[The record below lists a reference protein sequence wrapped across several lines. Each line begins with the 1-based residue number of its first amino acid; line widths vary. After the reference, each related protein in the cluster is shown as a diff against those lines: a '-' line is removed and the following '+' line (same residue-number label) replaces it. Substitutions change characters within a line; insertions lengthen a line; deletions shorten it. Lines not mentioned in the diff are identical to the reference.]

1 MIGKSRRTMP
11 NISVINNS
19 QQPLYELLRRDL
31 NDADEFRAA
40 SAFLNSGGLS
50 YVMPSMQRILEGE
63 GSVHIVHGADFR
75 ITEPE
80 AIRDLVELKMRYGN
94 MSYFVHC
101 DWWLTTRHS
110 FHPKLYITTA
120 DYRNYCAVIG
130 SSNLT
135 RGGMSENI
143 EVNTVIRGNRSEE
156 PISQCLGA
164 FESIMDN
171 IALLQP
177 DLTFVEMYEQ
187 LHQNAESLPLP
198 QEPPSKLSEMYQQL
212 IALQS
217 NIKQEWQPRILYEFI
232 IRAMENLTEGRP
244 DTYLHWTS
252 ICRETERLA
261 RNAGKQYKWDTF
273 DNTVRGRLNEN
284 TLGKGG
290 GELFERR
297 GGVTGRFGQYR
308 LSDKG
313 RAYGKNKT
321 EMLKSS

>member
-1 MIGKSRRTMP
+1 MP
-11 NISVINNS
+11 DISVINNS
-19 QQPLYELLRRDL
+19 QRPLYELLCRDL

-50 YVMPSMQRILEGE
+50 YVMPYMQRILEGE

-143 EVNTVIRGNRSEE
+143 EVNTIVRGNRSEE
-156 PISQCLGA
+156 PIRQCLSV
-164 FESIMDN
+164 FDSILSN
-171 IALLQP
+171 VALLQP
-177 DLTFVEMYEQ
+177 DLTFVERYED
-187 LHQNAESLPLP
+187 LHKNAEKLPLSH
-198 QEPPSKLSEMYQQL
+198 EMPSELVDLYQQL
-212 IALQS
+212 TALQS
-217 NIKQEWQPRILYEFI
+217 SVNEDWQPRTQFEFI
-232 IRAMENLTEGRP
+232 VKAMENLSENDP
-244 DTYLHWTS
+244 AKYLDLAS
-252 ICRETERLA
+252 IYGETERLA
-261 RNAGKQYKWDTF
+261 RNAGRQYKWDTF
-273 DNTVRGRLNEN
+273 SNSVRRGLYNDMIGRE
-284 TLGKGG
+284 GRD
-290 GELFERR
+290 LFERR
-297 GGVTGRFGQYR
+297 SGVVGQYR

-313 RAYGKNKT
+313 RDYGKNQA
-321 EMLKSS
+321 ERAGSN